1 MTSAPPPINP
11 NYTVPNYV
19 VADFVSQFES
29 VNFRNQRAAFFT
41 LTSSQLEAYILGVLI
56 VPIILLAVFF
66 IWWLFICVI
75 LCVFTF
81 RVDSKRDIC
90 CWKYEKL
97 IRYKEYLWCIQIILL
112 FGTFATW
119 CICLG
124 FAISSHEVNSA
135 IQQSLNQGL
144 DSAANV
150 VYYMN
155 LLQNYTA
162 QAQNQ
167 TYNIS
172 ISCSSSPSPQLIQAF
187 NTATENLASAV
198 VTVVPPVA
206 SALSDTLSSVE
217 SSLYILKDLLLIR
230 ELLLII
236 LASVELLSTILLV
249 FLLFRRKK
257 SASLPTR
264 RCCTCEFALFN
275 IQVLIAV
282 IMAILTHSV
291 ALIEADV
298 CFPDVNT
305 NLGKIFME
313 ALNLNE
319 NLNCS
324 DQTTMSSSPFGLQ
337 AFCYYQTCSSYF
349 DLVSKAE
356 LVHSNLTE
364 AFITMNQTIEE
375 VQANTT
381 CLLSLNETYQVT
393 DAAKLALGWLFYF
406 LSCPNLNTLYS
417 QLVYY
422 NFCHTEVYNLINTFN
437 SWLAATILLFCAE
450 TFWIYTQYIILSRP
464 NDLGDD
470 IKSNSSTSAQANESL
485 LGASMIL
492 NTSNET
498 TRFEPNEV
506 LEIKKN
512 DHENTSINWMLAKT

>member
-1 MTSAPPPINP
+1 MILCSILSSCAARCPVVRLPRYSYDMTSAPPPINP

-66 IWWLFICVI
+66 IWWLFICII

-257 SASLPTR
+257 ICFLAYASMLHLR
-264 RCCTCEFALFN
+264 VCTF
-275 IQVLIAV
+275 Q
-282 IMAILTHSV
+282 HSSTY
-291 ALIEADV
+291 
-298 CFPDVNT
+298 CRHN
-305 NLGKIFME
+305 G
-313 ALNLNE
+313 
-319 NLNCS
+319 
-324 DQTTMSSSPFGLQ
+324 
-337 AFCYYQTCSSYF
+337 YF
-349 DLVSKAE
+349 V
-356 LVHSNLTE
+356 
-364 AFITMNQTIEE
+364 
-375 VQANTT
+375 
-381 CLLSLNETYQVT
+381 
-393 DAAKLALGWLFYF
+393 
-406 LSCPNLNTLYS
+406 P
-417 QLVYY
+417 
-422 NFCHTEVYNLINTFN
+422 
-437 SWLAATILLFCAE
+437 
-450 TFWIYTQYIILSRP
+450 LSRV
-464 NDLGDD
+464 N
-470 IKSNSSTSAQANESL
+470 
-485 LGASMIL
+485 
-492 NTSNET
+492 
-498 TRFEPNEV
+498 
-506 LEIKKN
+506 
-512 DHENTSINWMLAKT
+512 